1 MKRLEKPE
9 ILFIVL
15 TAVLF
20 VVGRIGVLIWQE
32 QNGILVAGKI
42 LISIE
47 IILFA
52 VLFYLQKKTSFGM
65 FIMITVILYC
75 LADAIINIYF
85 PAAMA
90 LFAVGH
96 IVFLIGSLRSNRHLK
111 LWQILICAVLAV
123 IILVGLIIFRAR
135 VPKALVVPIV
145 CYMLLL
151 FAAMLSSFNKGRL
164 LSIGYILFTIS
175 DAMLAVKTAFPK
187 TNAYM
192 SHIVLAVYYV
202 AVILITLRILRKQ
215 NFIQR

>member
-1 MKRLEKPE
+1 MKKLEKQE
-9 ILFIVL
+9 LLFIIL

-20 VVGRIGVLIWQE
+20 VIGRLGVLIWPE

-52 VLFYLQKKTSFGM
+52 VLFYLQKKTNFGL

-90 LFAVGH
+90 LFAAGH
-96 IVFLIGSLRSNRHLK
+96 IVFLIGSLRNNHHLK
-111 LWQILICAVLAV
+111 LWQILTCAVLAV
-123 IILVGLIIFRAR
+123 IILVGLIILRAR
-135 VPKALVVPIV
+135 VPKGLVVPIV

>member
-1 MKRLEKPE
+1 MKKLEKQE
-9 ILFIVL
+9 LLFIIL

-20 VVGRIGVLIWQE
+20 VIGRLGVLIWPE

-52 VLFYLQKKTSFGM
+52 VLFYLQKKTNFGL

-96 IVFLIGSLRSNRHLK
+96 IVFLIGSLRNNHHLK
-111 LWQILICAVLAV
+111 LWQILTCAALAL
-123 IILVGLIIFRAR
+123 IIVAVLIIFRAR
-135 VPKALVVPIV
+135 IPKGYTVLIVVYAFI
-145 CYMLLL
+145 LL
-151 FAAMLSSFNKGRL
+151 AAMLSSFNKGRL
-164 LSIGYILFTIS
+164 LSIGYILFVIS

-202 AVILITLRILRKQ
+202 AVILITLRIRRKQ

>member
-1 MKRLEKPE
+1 MKKLEKQE
-9 ILFIVL
+9 FLFIIL

-20 VVGRIGVLIWQE
+20 VIGRLGVLIWPE
-32 QNGILVAGKI
+32 QNDILVAGKI

-52 VLFYLQKKTSFGM
+52 VLFYLQKKTNFGL

-96 IVFLIGSLRSNRHLK
+96 IVFLIGSLRNNHHLK
-111 LWQILICAVLAV
+111 LWQILTCAALAL
-123 IILVGLIIFRAR
+123 IIVAVLIIFRAR
-135 VPKALVVPIV
+135 IPKGYTVLIVVYAFI
-145 CYMLLL
+145 LL
-151 FAAMLSSFNKGRL
+151 AAMLSSFNKGRL
-164 LSIGYILFTIS
+164 LSIGYILFVIS

>member
-1 MKRLEKPE
+1 MKKLEKQE
-9 ILFIVL
+9 LLFIIL

-20 VVGRIGVLIWQE
+20 VIGRLGVLIWPE

-52 VLFYLQKKTSFGM
+52 VLFYLQNKTTFGIY
-65 FIMITVILYC
+65 IMITVILYS
-75 LADAIINIYF
+75 LADALINIFF

-96 IVFLIGSLRSNRHLK
+96 IVFLIGSLRSNHHLK
-111 LWQILICAVLAV
+111 LWQILFCAALAL
-123 IILVGLIIFRAR
+123 IIVAVLIIFRAR
-135 VPKALVVPIV
+135 IPKGYTVLIVVYAFI
-145 CYMLLL
+145 LL
-151 FAAMLSSFNKGRL
+151 AAMLSSFNKGRL

-202 AVILITLRILRKQ
+202 AVILITLRIRRKQ

>member
-1 MKRLEKPE
+1 MKKLEKQE
-9 ILFIVL
+9 LLFIIL

-20 VVGRIGVLIWQE
+20 VIGRLGVLIWPE

-52 VLFYLQKKTSFGM
+52 VLFYLQKKTNFGL

-96 IVFLIGSLRSNRHLK
+96 IVFLIGSLRNNHHLK
-111 LWQILICAVLAV
+111 LWQILTCAALAL
-123 IILVGLIIFRAR
+123 IIVAVLIIFRAR
-135 VPKALVVPIV
+135 IPKGYTVLIVVYAFI
-145 CYMLLL
+145 LL
-151 FAAMLSSFNKGRL
+151 AAMLSSFNKGRL

>member
-1 MKRLEKPE
+1 MKKLEKQE
-9 ILFIVL
+9 LLFIIL

-20 VVGRIGVLIWQE
+20 VIGRLGVLIWPE

-52 VLFYLQKKTSFGM
+52 VLLYLQNKTTFGIY
-65 FIMITVILYC
+65 IMITVILYS
-75 LADAIINIYF
+75 LADALIIIFF

-96 IVFLIGSLRSNRHLK
+96 IVFLIGSLRNNHHLK
-111 LWQILICAVLAV
+111 LWQILTCAVLAV
-123 IILVGLIIFRAR
+123 IILVGLIIFRAC
-135 VPKALVVPIV
+135 VPKGLVVPIV

-202 AVILITLRILRKQ
+202 AVILITLRIRRKQ

>member
-1 MKRLEKPE
+1 
-9 ILFIVL
+9 
-15 TAVLF
+15 
-20 VVGRIGVLIWQE
+20 
-32 QNGILVAGKI
+32 
-42 LISIE
+42 
-47 IILFA
+47 
-52 VLFYLQKKTSFGM
+52 
-65 FIMITVILYC
+65 
-75 LADAIINIYF
+75 
-85 PAAMA
+85 MA
-90 LFAVGH
+90 LFAAGH
-96 IVFLIGSLRSNRHLK
+96 IVFLIGSLRNNHHLK
-111 LWQILICAVLAV
+111 LWQILTCAVLAV

-135 VPKALVVPIV
+135 VPKGLVVPIV

>member
-1 MKRLEKPE
+1 MKKLEKQE
-9 ILFIVL
+9 LLFIIL

-20 VVGRIGVLIWQE
+20 VIGRLGVLIWPE

-52 VLFYLQKKTSFGM
+52 VLFYLQKKTNFGL

-96 IVFLIGSLRSNRHLK
+96 IVFLIGSLRNNHHLK
-111 LWQILICAVLAV
+111 LWQILTCAALAL
-123 IILVGLIIFRAR
+123 IIVAVLIIFRAR
-135 VPKALVVPIV
+135 IPKGYTVLIVVYAFI
-145 CYMLLL
+145 LL
-151 FAAMLSSFNKGRL
+151 AAMLSSFNKGRL
-164 LSIGYILFTIS
+164 LSIGYILFVIS